1 MPLPTLRRKKETLNI
16 IGGETVTNNKILCF
30 KNSDPDQRRPK
41 NNLGIVDS
49 PLNDSLLMLADLS
62 QDIQVCKLICKK

>member
-1 MPLPTLRRKKETLNI
+1 MPLPTLRRKKENLNI
-16 IGGETVTNNKILCF
+16 IEGETGAYNKILSF

-41 NNLGIVDS
+41 NNLEIVDS

-62 QDIQVCKLICKK
+62 QDIQVCELIYKL

>member
-16 IGGETVTNNKILCF
+16 IEGEKVTNNKILCF
-30 KNSDPDQRRPK
+30 KNSDPDQRGPK

>member
-1 MPLPTLRRKKETLNI
+1 MPLPTLRRKKDTFSI
-16 IGGETVTNNKILCF
+16 IEDLKTSF
-30 KNSDPDQRRPK
+30 KNSDPDQRIPK

-62 QDIQVCKLICKK
+62 EDIQVRELFCMM